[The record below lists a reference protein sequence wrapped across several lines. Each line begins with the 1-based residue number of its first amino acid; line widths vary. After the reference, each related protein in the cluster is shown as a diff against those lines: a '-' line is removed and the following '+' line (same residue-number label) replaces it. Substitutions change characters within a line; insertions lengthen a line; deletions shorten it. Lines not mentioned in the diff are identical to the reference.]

1 MNFVIK
7 VADFGLAE
15 SVGTKEYFRQDES
28 TTVKLPLR
36 WLAPESLE
44 DHTFSEKSDVVRC
57 MEHTCTYYPTHVI
70 VTMLYIVLL
79 QWAYGVTCWEA
90 FTGGKVP
97 YASVT
102 LTNLPR
108 LLVSGHRLEKPVND
122 ACNDEM

>member
-1 MNFVIK
+1 M
-7 VADFGLAE
+7 
-15 SVGTKEYFRQDES
+15 
-28 TTVKLPLR
+28 VKLPLR

-44 DHTFSEKSDVVRC
+44 DHTFSEQSDVVRC
-57 MEHTCTYYPTHVI
+57 MESRSSAWAYHPTYTGLHEVCMDCAI
-70 VTMLYIVLL
+70 ILL
-79 QWAYGVTCWEA
+79 QWAYGVTCWEV

-122 ACNDEM
+122 ACSDEM